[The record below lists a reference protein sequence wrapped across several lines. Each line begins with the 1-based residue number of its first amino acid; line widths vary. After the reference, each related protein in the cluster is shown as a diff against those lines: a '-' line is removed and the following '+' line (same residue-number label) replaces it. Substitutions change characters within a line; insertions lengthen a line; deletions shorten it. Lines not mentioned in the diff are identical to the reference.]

1 MTVTLD
7 GKTLDVRAL
16 GEDLEVVNSQW
27 DVWENQTYKRKVK
40 VLGIVRHWTLECVE
54 NNVAWSSSQ
63 VKSFEDTAA
72 VGTTVTFVVTDE
84 VRVVNTSVYVLGV
97 QIQVADLA
105 GKNIRHFTLTLQEA

>member
-1 MTVTLD
+1 MTVSLD
-7 GKTLDVRAL
+7 GKTLDVRGL
-16 GEDLEVVNSQW
+16 DEDLEVVNSQW
-27 DVWENQTYKRKVK
+27 ETWQNQTYKRKVK